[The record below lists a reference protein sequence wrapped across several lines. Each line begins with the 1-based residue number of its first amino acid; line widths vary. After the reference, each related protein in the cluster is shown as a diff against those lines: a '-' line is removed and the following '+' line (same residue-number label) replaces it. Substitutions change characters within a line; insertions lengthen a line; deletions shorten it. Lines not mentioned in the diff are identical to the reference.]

1 MEKLLE
7 ILEDIQPDADY
18 ETCTTLIDDGILDS
32 FAILS
37 IVAELEDTFGVQVTP
52 AEISPE
58 NFNSAQALW
67 NMVQKLQAEK

>member
-37 IVAELEDTFGVQVTP
+37 IVAELEDTFGVSVTP
-52 AEISPE
+52 AEIIPE

-67 NMVQKLQAEK
+67 DMVQRLLKEN

>member
-37 IVAELEDTFGVQVTP
+37 IVDELEDTFDVQVTP
-52 AEISPE
+52 AEIVPE

-67 NMVQKLQAEK
+67 NMVQKLQTER

>member
-37 IVAELEDTFGVQVTP
+37 IVAELEDTFDVQVTP
-52 AEISPE
+52 AEIVPE

-67 NMVQKLQAEK
+67 NMVQKLQTER

>member
-1 MEKLLE
+1 MKELME

-37 IVAELEDTFGVQVTP
+37 IVGELEDTFDIKITP
-52 AEISPE
+52 AEIIPE
-58 NFNSAQALW
+58 NFNSVQALW
-67 NMVQKLQAEK
+67 EMVQKLQGVK